1 MRILSVLA
9 CAGLVG
15 LLGPSYAF
23 AQSAGLDAAPAE
35 TPPAGYVSRYYVDSR
50 GCMFIRAGSGA
61 TTSWVPRVTRSRELV
76 CGFAPSIA
84 AASPVQAAS
93 TTPPVV
99 ATAAPQTSAAPVAVT
114 VIPAG
119 YRAAW
124 TDGRLN
130 PQRGPRTEQGDAAMA
145 QVWDTSTVPMRRK

>member
-15 LLGPSYAF
+15 LFAPGIAL
-23 AQSAGLDAAPAE
+23 AQSAGLDATPAE
-35 TPPAGYVSRYYVDSR
+35 TPPAGYTSRYYVDSR

-61 TTSWVPRVTRSRELV
+61 ATNWVPRVTRSRELV

-84 AASPVQAAS
+84 APAPTVAVIV
-93 TTPPVV
+93 PP
-99 ATAAPQTSAAPVAVT
+99 AKGAAPVATPPAPVT

-130 PQRGPRTEQGDAAMA
+130 PHRGPRTAEGDAAMSG
-145 QVWDTSTVPMRRK
+145 VWDTSKVPMRRK